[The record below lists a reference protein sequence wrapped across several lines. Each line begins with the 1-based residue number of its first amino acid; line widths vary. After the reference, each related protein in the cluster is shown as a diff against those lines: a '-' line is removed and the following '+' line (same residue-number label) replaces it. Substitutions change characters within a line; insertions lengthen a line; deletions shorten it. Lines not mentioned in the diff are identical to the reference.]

1 MTRSNSRA
9 ALYGAIG
16 AIAVAVIVVA
26 IALAVRW
33 GRDGL
38 TPEEIREIAR
48 IKGDAERLVIEGRLA
63 EAHGKYQLIEEKMA
77 GRRIKDTAVWDLV
90 ERAKGDQ
97 DRVYSLLLS
106 EMEEKLVEK
115 TAAATRPTTRYIVVG
130 NEAPRESY
138 PTTLL
143 PTTQAVGVATTQ

>member
-1 MTRSNSRA
+1 MAWINSRA
-9 ALYGAIG
+9 ALYGAI
-16 AIAVAVIVVA
+16 AALAAMIIALVIVV
-26 IALAVRW
+26 VRP
-33 GRDGL
+33 GRDAL
-38 TPEEIREIAR
+38 SAEEVREIAK
-48 IKGDAERLVIEGRLA
+48 IKGEAERLVIEGKLA

-115 TAAATRPTTRYIVVG
+115 SVAATRPTSRYIVVG

-138 PTTLL
+138 PTAVL
-143 PTTQAVGVATTQ
+143 PSTQPVAAATTK